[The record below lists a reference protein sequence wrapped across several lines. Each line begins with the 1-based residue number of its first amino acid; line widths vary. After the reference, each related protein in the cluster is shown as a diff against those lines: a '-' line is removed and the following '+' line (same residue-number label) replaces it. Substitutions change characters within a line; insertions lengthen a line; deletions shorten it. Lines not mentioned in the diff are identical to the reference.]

1 MSILV
6 MIFAVGAFA
15 ALLASAHAAR
25 QEKFRVIQD
34 ELRAL
39 GASPMRSGNA
49 VMGSIGGMAVS
60 YELRPRRRR
69 SSIAGPANTWP
80 EWSHYQTFCTA
91 LIPGECPAL
100 EMELRPQNAAEL
112 RHVEQGRAID
122 LILGDEMFDD
132 AFIVEAA
139 PAELVR
145 ALLDEPIRA
154 ALLTF
159 MPCRLTIAA
168 QELCFEKD
176 GSVDEPGEV
185 RRLVELCV
193 GACARLASLSG
204 QMQEQQLALAGEL
217 GGYRGPSPEVLRNL
231 GASSRDQAEIEA
243 LNAARKRRK
252 NWRKGQMVTGILLAA
267 LVLIM
272 WLALG
277 SGHHGPPP

>member
-49 VMGSIGGMAVS
+49 VMGSIGGMAVT
-60 YELRPRRRR
+60 YELRPTRRRTA
-69 SSIAGPANTWP
+69 SAANTW
-80 EWSHYQTFCTA
+80 SGSSTYQTFCTA
-91 LIPGECPAL
+91 LIPGDCPRL

-112 RHVEQGRAID
+112 RQVEKGRAID
-122 LILGDEMFDD
+122 LVLGDEMFDD

-139 PAELVR
+139 PSETAR
-145 ALLDEPIRA
+145 ALLAEPIRA

-168 QELCFEKD
+168 QEHCFEKD

-204 QMQEQQLALAGEL
+204 QMQQQQLALAGEL
-217 GGYRGPSPEVLRNL
+217 GGYRGPSPEALRAL

-243 LNAARKRRK
+243 LNAARRRRK
-252 NWRKGQMVTGILLAA
+252 NWRKAQMVSGILLA
-267 LVLIM
+267 VLFLIT
-272 WLALG
+272 WLAFG
-277 SGHHGPPP
+277 GGHHGPSP